1 MIKGEIM
8 KQFVIKKVNQ
18 LGDKDPKYGATFWAE
33 VEEQAQPVMFNLMSG
48 TPQEGDRIS
57 SEEVLLKTSGKGT
70 EYHRLKKVKLEEA
83 SPRLVNF
90 DAKSELEE
98 RVAKLEEAVFGPA
111 EDKVRE
117 VAQETKQ
124 AMEEETIDLDS
135 IPF

>member
-1 MIKGEIM
+1 M

-33 VEEQAQPVMFNLMSG
+33 VEEQAQPVMFNLMQG
-48 TPQEGDRIS
+48 NPQEGDRIS

-83 SPRLVNF
+83 SPRLVSPTE
-90 DAKSELEE
+90 DSLER

-124 AMEEETIDLDS
+124 AMEEETIDLS
-135 IPF
+135 EIPF